1 MEAISSVRADS
12 FTRRQEYVAATE
24 KQANAAIRNIRG
36 VAMIGRRYS
45 DVLTQ
50 EDADKIYRALIF
62 EVEGLKKQL
71 MSNIAGSENK
81 NLEFTL

>member
-1 MEAISSVRADS
+1 
-12 FTRRQEYVAATE
+12 
-24 KQANAAIRNIRG
+24 
-36 VAMIGRRYS
+36 MIGRRYS